1 MSGDPA
7 YMRWTP
13 SEWIKVAVHAL
24 PHLDKGQS
32 VVNALR
38 EAQLTALPPDRHR
51 DDDALKNLARQSPVK
66 RNIEKA
72 RALPTGMRDDI
83 AKQRHRNSLDDGR
96 NYSGRGGLVRW
107 TTLEKARIARQ
118 IDAWRDAGDTRAL
131 SRLIIEAQELV
142 IDPERRRPI
151 TSIQVAAVNGAN
163 SKNERMIAEGRANI
177 WLLSETPSP
186 APVAEAQVEASAATQ
201 SQPID
206 EPLPTAETAPPD
218 SSLRTQHPPQEMPG
232 PAAARMQSTQAAR
245 AFAETMVGALDS
257 LLADHT
263 DTVLREVHSKL
274 DESIRTTA
282 QQIAAEIAARI
293 EMGMRATVHRIVE
306 AELGGPVSPPTAG
319 DLPAEPASS
328 SINAG
333 DIGHAQTPVD
343 EPRHNGNDE
352 QADRPRKP
360 QLKVDVVGLV
370 GNNITE
376 VRSAFNGDTD
386 LRFIDPDHLNAWA
399 PHKGRH
405 VVCAV
410 RWIPHKAKH
419 KLRAVGMQPI
429 NVHGSV
435 GTVIH
440 AIEELHRSHGAD
452 MNR

>member
-13 SEWIKVAVHAL
+13 AEWLKVAVHAL

-32 VVNALR
+32 LVDALR
-38 EAQLTALPPDRHR
+38 EAQRSALPQDRHR
-51 DDDALKNLARQSPVK
+51 DDEALRNLKRQASVK
-66 RNIEKA
+66 RHLEKA
-72 RALPTGMRDDI
+72 RSLAPGMWGEI
-83 AKQRHRNSLDDGR
+83 AKPAPRKSLDEGR
-96 NYSGRGGLVRW
+96 NYSGRGGAVRW

-118 IDAWRDAGDTRAL
+118 VDAWRDAGDTRAL

-142 IDPERRRPI
+142 IEPGRRRPI
-151 TSIQVAAVNGAN
+151 TSIQVAAANGVR
-163 SKNERMIAEGRANI
+163 SHNERMLSEGRANV
-177 WLLSETPSP
+177 WLLTDKPPQTPPIAEMPAEGAAAAQQEPVDEPAPPASP
-186 APVAEAQVEASAATQ
+186 APQN
-201 SQPID
+201 
-206 EPLPTAETAPPD
+206 
-218 SSLRTQHPPQEMPG
+218 SSLPAQEPPKETQRPPARALSTH
-232 PAAARMQSTQAAR
+232 AAQ
-245 AFAETMVGALDS
+245 AFAETMMGALDS
-257 LLADHT
+257 LLASHT

-274 DESIRTTA
+274 DESIRTTG
-282 QQIAAEIAARI
+282 QQIATEIAARI

-306 AELGGPVSPPTAG
+306 AELGGPVSPPAAG
-319 DLPAEPASS
+319 DMPAAPAST
-328 SINAG
+328 SIDAG
-333 DIGHAQTPVD
+333 DVGHAYMPAD
-343 EPRHNGNDE
+343 EHRHDA
-352 QADRPRKP
+352 QAAPPKKH

-370 GNNITE
+370 GTNITE

-410 RWIPHKAKH
+410 KWIPHKAKH

-452 MNR
+452 MNP